1 MIYIILTNKKHLGS
15 DIWPKVVDQ
24 TKNIENIIRRVWA
37 TEIDYQQKTS
47 KTHFITLSSSDK
59 KTKYIN

>member
-1 MIYIILTNKKHLGS
+1 M
-15 DIWPKVVDQ
+15 DQ

-37 TEIDYQQKTS
+37 IETDYQQKTN

-59 KTKYIN
+59 KTKYINQLNSYNMTIIVQIRI